1 MTEATLKPSSQTP
14 NTQRLAGVLQEMA
27 IATKKQATA
36 WWTTLTHRA
45 HPGPLT
51 SARQEADTLREYAD
65 QLYRTD
71 PRYAH
76 DLYAAATRHELAATA
91 T

>member
-1 MTEATLKPSSQTP
+1 MTEATLKPSNQTP
-14 NTQRLAGVLQEMA
+14 NTQGLAGALQARVTA
-27 IATKKQATA
+27 IQKQASA
-36 WWTTLTHRA
+36 WWTNLTHRA

-51 SARQEADTLREYAD
+51 SARQEANTLREYAD

-71 PRYAH
+71 PRDAH